1 METLLSKFKK
11 SIGGFTSDATMDAYY
26 QQFLDLARADLLSDD
41 ISDTVLNGDIGVSCV
56 ILYAEALMNK
66 ADIATNPTISL
77 LRNKLA
83 NMTKG
88 ERVIV

>member
-1 METLLSKFKK
+1 
-11 SIGGFTSDATMDAYY
+11 MDAYY

-41 ISDTVLNGDIGVSCV
+41 ISDTVLNEDIGVSCV